1 MECCR
6 LPDFMHSHVLFWGSL
21 SRPSEQ
27 FSASSHFLGQQ
38 QLGPWGCEGHVF
50 TEVSLTEGVSMVFM
64 LKLYC
69 LDLRVLLTLRNCS
82 SCSFPLQKSGKLKCH
97 RTTNCFSCFPL
108 LLFVGQST
116 CTCCLVSKQ
125 IQPQWPCSP
134 YASQVA
140 WKWADLFFLLK
151 LFNQHKQFAFLKSIR
166 EQLPNAKDEVKLKWI
181 HPWLVIGVYG
191 ILPRYPN
198 VEYFQEQSCDFLLRP
213 VKCLCCENQRLDSA
227 HTARAQMP
235 FAREQFSE

>member
-1 MECCR
+1 M
-6 LPDFMHSHVLFWGSL
+6 SHPFQGFDAVTSKVRKRTLTKVAWSVAGYRISCTRTSCF
-21 SRPSEQ
+21 E
-27 FSASSHFLGQQ
+27 A
-38 QLGPWGCEGHVF
+38 
-50 TEVSLTEGVSMVFM
+50 VSLALLNNSVLQVISLDSNNLGLEGARAMSLPRCLWQKVFQWFS
-64 LKLYC
+64 C
-69 LDLRVLLTLRNCS
+69 SNCIVLTCGCFLHYVIVR

-191 ILPRYPN
+191 IWYTPEISQCRIL
-198 VEYFQEQSCDFLLRP
+198 S
-213 VKCLCCENQRLDSA
+213 
-227 HTARAQMP
+227 RAELWFP
-235 FAREQFSE
+235 S